1 MALRFGVGALILAPT
16 ILRRGAR
23 LPATAWWEGLLFC
36 LLWGLPFVLLVAV
49 GLQLMSAAEASSIA
63 PAAMPVFAG
72 IMGWVVLGERQG
84 KARWLG
90 YGAIVVGLI
99 SLVEAGAA
107 SDGSPNAIGLLAL
120 VGAALLWAIYT
131 IVFRRSGL
139 SPVQAAALTCTWSAI
154 LFLPAYV
161 LLGLGRRSSTPLR
174 RRAADTP
181 GRSRRARRRT
191 H

>member
-1 MALRFGVGALILAPT
+1 MGFIWATFSLVIFSGWFVITRFSVTHKLRTWDILALRFGVGALVLAPT
-16 ILRRGAR
+16 ILRREGR

-36 LLWGLPFVLLVAV
+36 LLWWLPFVLLVAV

-107 SDGSPNAIGLLAL
+107 SDGAPMPSASSP
-120 VGAALLWAIYT
+120 W
-131 IVFRRSGL
+131 SGR
-139 SPVQAAALTCTWSAI
+139 PCC
-154 LFLPAYV
+154 
-161 LLGLGRRSSTPLR
+161 
-174 RRAADTP
+174 
-181 GRSRRARRRT
+181 GRSIQSSFDAVACHPCRQRR
-191 H
+191 